1 MSNEAGVFKDS
12 QNMQRLCLKRF
23 TQCILGHLNQYLS
36 VQRLVNIKLILS
48 FWGKV
53 SSYRLCIYILFKR
66 KSKTSLRNAASFSNW
81 QHNVCLLQS
90 KSVWWSKSSKSSEDP
105 TAVLLHYRIK
115 CALQPAGRG
124 GPFFLITP
132 NIWNSI
138 SLLSLWPRQP
148 STITSP
154 TNPSLFTNSKSRRE
168 HFLVTESFCKE
179 IIFKK
184 LKEFSSLT
192 HPNSDR
198 MVFPADMW
206 EIEVSHKGNSYQSRD
221 FS

>member
-115 CALQPAGRG
+115 CALQPAGKVGLFFWLHQTFETQSLCYHCGQDSLPLSHLPRILLYSQIASLG
-124 GPFFLITP
+124 G
-132 NIWNSI
+132 N
-138 SLLSLWPRQP
+138 LS
-148 STITSP
+148 
-154 TNPSLFTNSKSRRE
+154 
-168 HFLVTESFCKE
+168 
-179 IIFKK
+179 
-184 LKEFSSLT
+184 
-192 HPNSDR
+192 
-198 MVFPADMW
+198 
-206 EIEVSHKGNSYQSRD
+206 
-221 FS
+221 